1 MRLPELLLMRI
12 DRFSMSNGVEARVP
26 FLAPD
31 LVDYVY
37 RLPIS
42 HKLSRGA
49 GKVVLRRAVAG
60 LVPEWVLDRPKQG
73 FAPPVVSWL
82 GVRFGALLRE
92 LLEDPELTRW
102 IDRDATLRLLDSGQI
117 GAWPVLNFALWH
129 RHWIQGEPLEG
140 LIERATAPAAL

>member
-1 MRLPELLLMRI
+1 
-12 DRFSMSNGVEARVP
+12 VP
-26 FLAPD
+26 FLAPE

-37 RLPIS
+37 GLPVS
-42 HKLSRGA
+42 HKLAGGQ
-49 GKVVLRRAVAG
+49 GKVVFRRAVRG
-60 LVPEWVLDRPKQG
+60 LVPDWVLDRPKQG

-129 RHWIQGEPLEG
+129 RYWIRGEALEG
-140 LIERATAPAAL
+140 LIGRTTTAGRTD

>member
-1 MRLPELLLMRI
+1 
-12 DRFSMSNGVEARVP
+12 MSNGVEARVP

-37 RLPIS
+37 RLPVS
-42 HKLSRGA
+42 HKLVRGQ

-60 LVPEWVLDRPKQG
+60 LVPDWVLDRPKQG

-92 LLEDPELTRW
+92 LLGDPELARW
-102 IDRDATLRLLDSGQI
+102 IDPVATRELLESGQI

-129 RHWIQGEPLEG
+129 RYWIQGEPLDDLVERTAMHEG
-140 LIERATAPAAL
+140 RTD